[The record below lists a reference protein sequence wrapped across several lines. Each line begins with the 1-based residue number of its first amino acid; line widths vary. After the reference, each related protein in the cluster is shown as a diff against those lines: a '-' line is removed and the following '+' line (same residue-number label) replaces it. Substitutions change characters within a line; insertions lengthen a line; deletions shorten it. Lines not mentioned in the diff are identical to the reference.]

1 MCLYQQIG
9 CFMGFSITGCV
20 YSGTMFICYSIT
32 LAYYAERK
40 TYCDNYKTYSRRDY
54 KDYRYDNYK
63 YYDCYGSYSLRATA
77 AENLAGLGSCLLIL
91 SLVELVVAIA
101 SSIYCCKAVC
111 CNSARVGNTVSN
123 YHQQF
128 SC

>member
-63 YYDCYGSYSLRATA
+63 YSDCYGTYGLRAT

-101 SSIYCCKAVC
+101 SSIYCCKTVC
-111 CNSARVGNTVSN
+111 CNSERVGNTVSN
-123 YHQQF
+123 YHQ
-128 SC
+128 

>member
-1 MCLYQQIG
+1 
-9 CFMGFSITGCV
+9 MGFSITGCV

-63 YYDCYGSYSLRATA
+63 YYDCYGSYGLRAT

-101 SSIYCCKAVC
+101 SSIYCCKTVC
-111 CNSARVGNTVSN
+111 CNSGRVGNTVSN

>member
-1 MCLYQQIG
+1 MVCLYQQIG

-32 LAYYAERK
+32 LAVYAEMK
-40 TYCDNYKTYSRRDY
+40 KYCDSYKTYSP
-54 KDYRYDNYK
+54 YRYKSNRYDTNK
-63 YYDCYGSYSLRATA
+63 NYDCYGRYGLRAT

-101 SSIYCCKAVC
+101 SSIYCCKTVC
-111 CNSARVGNTVSN
+111 CNSGRVGNTVSN